1 MCIRDSYYA
10 AQKIAVADSAGS
22 EIGKKLYFGGNV
34 KRKITACV
42 ACHGVNGKGMNK
54 AGFPTIAGQN
64 EAYLKAQLMKFKK
77 GERNNDYNTM
87 MQSVA
92 SKLSVSDIEELA
104 KYMASM
110 K

>member
-1 MCIRDSYYA
+1 MVELASYFA
-10 AQKIAVADSAGS
+10 AQKIAVADLAGS
-22 EIGKKLYFGGNV
+22 DIGKKLYFGGNV

-92 SKLSVSDIEELA
+92 SKLSSNDMDELA

>member
-1 MCIRDSYYA
+1 MS
-10 AQKIAVADSAGS
+10 
-22 EIGKKLYFGGNV
+22 
-34 KRKITACV
+34 
-42 ACHGVNGKGMNK
+42 
-54 AGFPTIAGQN
+54 
-64 EAYLKAQLMKFKK
+64 FKK

-92 SKLSVSDIEELA
+92 SKLSESDMDELA